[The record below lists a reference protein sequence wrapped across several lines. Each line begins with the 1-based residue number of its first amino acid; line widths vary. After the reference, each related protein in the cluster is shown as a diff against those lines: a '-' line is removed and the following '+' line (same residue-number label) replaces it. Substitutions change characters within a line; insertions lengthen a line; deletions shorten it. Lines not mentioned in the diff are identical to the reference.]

1 MTGFQ
6 YSTRAPSMMFMGEER
21 KAQVAEERDIE
32 LEDYLASLVAT
43 DEALAAV
50 DDALDTRLTTA
61 EADID
66 ALESILVQS
75 GIETQTADANGAFT
89 AITFPIPFSS
99 TPAVTLTV
107 VNTSISQQDT
117 CNIFSVSSTQVRW
130 RVMRNNGNIGA
141 TSATVH
147 WIAVGPA

>member
-1 MTGFQ
+1 M
-6 YSTRAPSMMFMGEER
+6 SAPRWEYPIRGHQMENISEER
-21 KAQVAEERDIE
+21 HSALVEHRDSA
-32 LEDYLASLVAT
+32 LEDYLDSIITAY
-43 DEALAAV
+43 EAA
-50 DDALDTRLTTA
+50 DSALDSRLTTA
-61 EADID
+61 ESDIT
-66 ALESILVQS
+66 ALESVLVQS

-89 AITFPIPFSS
+89 AITFPIAFSA

-147 WIAVGPA
+147 WIAVGAA